1 MLNPSSTLTE
11 DVTRTSLVRSGPHLC
26 PLPRPPP
33 PTSSSAPRSPS
44 LQIHFIRHAEGEH
57 NVETKRTGSNDCL
70 LREGRPARDHPLWDA
85 RLTDVG
91 INQARKL
98 KTHLASRP
106 SGGRSFTAFDL
117 VVVSPLT
124 RTCVCHRAPPLHA
137 TALHATAL
145 HYCFSLLGPPKARL
159 ALHHRSLSRHVRP
172 TPL

>member
-1 MLNPSSTLTE
+1 MPSPSPST
-11 DVTRTSLVRSGPHLC
+11 SHLHA
-26 PLPRPPP
+26 PLP
-33 PTSSSAPRSPS
+33 APRSPS

-124 RTCVCHRAPPLHA
+124 RTCVCHRASLRLCMPPRCMRPRCMPPRCMHA